1 MPWAITAD
9 LKWASATHLGQAVQ
23 VGAGP
28 RGVAFGQVGAGR
40 EAGLHGRRRRQRR
53 SRVSWLAPVEQ
64 EQAEV
69 GQRLPQGGQLPVQHG
84 LHRRRHLLAQQGVVD
99 PEVPVHDRSPG
110 PPGRFGAQQAAEFVD
125 RRHLAALG
133 PLPLV
138 APPAHLPLPQ
148 ARGPAVTGQ
157 ANRVRVDGVQVGQRV
172 DQDVGDGA
180 PLPGRLR
187 PAGRQGAADD
197 VPVDLLHHVEG
208 HADQVACV
216 LEQDGRHRHGGAR
229 QRPLHP
235 GLPAHVVRPRQQR
248 PVRRPAQH
256 RLARVT
262 AQNERQVRLAAGD
275 KGGLQPFPAG
285 VAQRPRER
293 GANQVE
299 PGQVLVHRALPAGA
313 LSQTLAV

>member
-1 MPWAITAD
+1 MGQRDPPRTGWTGRRRSAWRSVRPGRRGTGSRAA
-9 LKWASATHLGQAVQ
+9 WSAPASAPAARQLARASRTGTGRGRPAAPP
-23 VGAGP
+23 GWTAPSPARPAPSAASACPACSCRSGSP
-28 RGVAFGQVGAGR
+28 RARSLPRAPGAGR
-40 EAGLHGRRRRQRR
+40 RAAGGRVRRPPAPRGSWTAPTGR
-53 SRVSWLAPVEQ
+53 STGAP
-64 EQAEV
+64 AA
-69 GQRLPQGGQLPVQHG
+69 P
-84 LHRRRHLLAQQGVVD
+84 
-99 PEVPVHDRSPG
+99 PG
-110 PPGRFGAQQAAEFVD
+110 PRAGR
-125 RRHLAALG
+125 
-133 PLPLV
+133 
-138 APPAHLPLPQ
+138 
-148 ARGPAVTGQ
+148 TGQ
-157 ANRVRVDGVQVGQRV
+157 ADRVRVDGVQVGQRV

-187 PAGRQGAADD
+187 PAGRQGAADN

-208 HADQVACV
+208 HADQVTGV
-216 LEQDGRHRHGGAR
+216 LKQDGRHRHGGAR

-293 GANQVE
+293 GPTRSSRVRFSYIAPFLQV
-299 PGQVLVHRALPAGA
+299 PFRRP
-313 LSQTLAV
+313 